1 MKKDKI
7 NMIKDLSRRLVPMRN
22 MIEKVVEN
30 KKKKYVRSTE
40 KSKFRN
46 EVKQYYG
53 RWKHEE

>member
-1 MKKDKI
+1 MKDKI
-7 NMIKDLSRRLVPMRN
+7 KIIKNLSRKLMPLEN

-40 KSKFRN
+40 KSKFRE

-53 RWKHEE
+53 RWKGKE